1 MLGRFFRVGDSGQL
15 DWARITAALGGA
27 ITFAWGAWVFAFEKF
42 VVPAAAPV
50 NITLGLRVSKLDRP
64 ADPASP
70 VPIELEVSAK
80 NASSKI
86 LLIPKSFLVAHAQ
99 SFASVKEKPFDENKL
114 IEDVNDQMALN
125 YEDRSLRGAASRFQ
139 SSQDVWDV
147 VAFGPLFDA
156 SDIRPQ
162 EEIKARRLLFVP
174 RDKAYDLLRVKVV
187 IPSYFKS
194 SVLAD
199 DDLIRVVGGIS
210 MATSKGFVGV
220 SFCRAERSWRKH
232 GLRWWFDKFLLPRD
246 RFDDQ
251 VFHDPSVHY
260 CPNQMTLQERER
272 IGAQLFTSTY
282 EIDLAPPEPR
292 NPGGLGS

>member
-1 MLGRFFRVGDSGQL
+1 MLSRFFRVGDSGQL
-15 DWARITAALGGA
+15 DWARITAVLGGVF
-27 ITFAWGAWVFAFEKF
+27 TFAWGAWVFAFDKF

-50 NITLGLRVSKLDRP
+50 NITLDLRVSKLDRL

-70 VPIELEVSAK
+70 IPIQLEVSAK

-99 SFASVKEKPFDENKL
+99 SFASKQFEETSL

-125 YEDRSLRGAASRFQ
+125 YDDRSLRGAASRFQ

-174 RDKAYDLLRVKVV
+174 RNKAYDLLRVKVV

-194 SVLAD
+194 SFLAD

-210 MATSKGFVGV
+210 MKTSKGFVGV
-220 SFCRAERSWRKH
+220 GFCRAERSWGRH
-232 GLRWWFDKFLLPRD
+232 GLRWLFDKFLLPRD
-246 RFDDQ
+246 RFDDL

-260 CPNQMTLQERER
+260 CPNQMALQERER

-282 EIDLAPPEPR
+282 EIDLASPERR